1 MYDYFIAP
9 FEYGFLNRAL
19 VACFALSLGCGPMG
33 VLLLLRRMSLM
44 GDALSHAVL
53 PGAAI
58 GFLLMGLSLPA
69 MSAGGF
75 AAGLVVAL
83 ASGFISRVTHLRE
96 DASLAGFYL
105 LSLAIGVL
113 IVSTSGNNVD
123 LMHVLFGTVLAVDN
137 MSLFLVAGIATF
149 TLILISIVY
158 RPLMFECFDPFFLK
172 SVGSRGGPYH
182 FIFLIL
188 VVLNLVAGFQALGTL
203 MALGLMMLPAIAAK
217 FWAQRFVPLAC
228 FAILFAFMSGYF
240 GLLMSYHYKLPSGP
254 SIIIVAGAF
263 YLISMVFG
271 PHGSIYEYLFGTVA
285 RKNA

>member
-1 MYDYFIAP
+1 MYDFFLAP

-19 VACFALSLGCGPMG
+19 VACLALSLGCGPIG
-33 VLLLLRRMSLM
+33 ILLVLRRMSLM

-58 GFLLMGLSLPA
+58 GFLIMGLSLPA

-75 AAGLVVAL
+75 IAGLLVAL
-83 ASGFISRVTHLRE
+83 TSGFISRITLLRE

-105 LSLAIGVL
+105 FSLAIGVL
-113 IVSTSGNNVD
+113 IVSVSGNNVD

-137 MSLFLVAGIATF
+137 VSLYLVAGIASF
-149 TLILISIVY
+149 TLITLCIVY
-158 RPLMFECFDPFFLK
+158 RPLMYECFDPFFLK
-172 SVGSRGGPYH
+172 SAGSRGGPYH

-217 FWAQRFVPLAC
+217 FWARKFSSLSVC
-228 FAILFAFMSGYF
+228 AIVFAFLSGYL
-240 GLLMSYHYKLPSGP
+240 GLLMSYHYKFPSGP

-263 YLISMVFG
+263 YIVSMAIG
-271 PHGSIYEYLFGTVA
+271 RHGSVYDHLFGTVA
-285 RKNA
+285 RQNA